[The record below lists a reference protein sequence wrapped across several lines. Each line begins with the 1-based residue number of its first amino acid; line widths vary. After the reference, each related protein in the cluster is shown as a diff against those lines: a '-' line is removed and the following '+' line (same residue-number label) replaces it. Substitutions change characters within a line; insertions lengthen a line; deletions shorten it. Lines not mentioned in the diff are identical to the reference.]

1 MTKRERSQTFP
12 VRVTIGNVTV
22 KIYKVT
28 TGAAGAYEAYAIADR
43 SSGKRKLRK
52 FSNFSE
58 AKAEAQR
65 IAVNLANHDAA
76 AAQVNF
82 RDAATLIRCEELLKP
97 FNVDLSTAVELFTK
111 AASLVGTH
119 RVVEAAEIHSR
130 KFPVA
135 MAKLPLPD
143 AVDDYVKALASK
155 GRGERHLADVRSRL
169 KRFASDH
176 PGKYLHELTTKN
188 LQDWLDSLESVDGKP
203 LSALS
208 KRNQIR
214 IVSAM
219 LDHHRRR
226 GKLTEN
232 PADDVEREKSRKTG
246 DIEFWSV
253 AEAKALLTAAPPDAK
268 PALATALFCGIRS
281 AELVRLTRKD
291 FDFENWHVA
300 VASQKPGT
308 ASRRLSPIPEN
319 LRQWLQPF
327 AKVDPRTPLAPCD
340 SADRWA
346 KIVTEICTNAEIRRV
361 ENGARHSAITFLVAL
376 HGDIGRVAMDCGNSV
391 PTINTHYRGLATK
404 TQAEAFFSI
413 LP

>member
-1 MTKRERSQTFP
+1 MTKRERSQIFP

-28 TGAAGAYEAYAIADR
+28 TGVGGAYEAYTIADR

-52 FSNFSE
+52 FSDFTE

-111 AASLVGTH
+111 ASSLVGPH
-119 RVVEAAEIHSR
+119 RVVEAAELHSR

-135 MAKLPLPD
+135 MEKISLPQ
-143 AVDDYVKALASK
+143 AVDDYARNLAMK

-169 KRFASDH
+169 KKFAADH
-176 PGKYLHELTTKN
+176 PGKYLNDLTTKG
-188 LQDWLDSLESVDGKP
+188 LQGWLDNLESTDGKP

-226 GKLTEN
+226 GKIADN
-232 PADDVEREKSRKTG
+232 PADDVEREKSRRSG
-246 DIEFWSV
+246 DIDFWTV
-253 AEAKALLTAAPPDAK
+253 DEARGLLTAAPAEAK

-308 ASRRLSPIPEN
+308 ASRRLSTIPEN
-319 LRQWLQPF
+319 LRKWLRPF
-327 AKVDPRTPLAPCD
+327 EKADTSSLLAPCD
-340 SADRWA
+340 SPDRWA
-346 KIVTEICTNAEIRRV
+346 KIVTDICEKSGVRRV

-376 HGDIGRVAMDCGNSV
+376 HGDIPRVAMDCGNSV

-413 LP
+413 FP